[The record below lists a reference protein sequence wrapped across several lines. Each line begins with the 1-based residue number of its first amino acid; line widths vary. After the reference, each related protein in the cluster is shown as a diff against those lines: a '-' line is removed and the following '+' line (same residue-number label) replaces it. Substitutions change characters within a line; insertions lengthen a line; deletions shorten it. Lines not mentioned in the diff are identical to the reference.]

1 MKSLMSLSA
10 LLLSVFLFWDAP
22 TFGQGEDEQRINIV
36 DIKMELVDTKMEL
49 LNSKIRLL
57 EEKPAMLEMKF
68 QEIEDSMDHLN
79 FTPDDFNEKFYV
91 LDSLLAIQ
99 QALLDEQKDSNRQ
112 ILESTKHYSSDPENG
127 NPQGSFTNK
136 TDKYIMSLLPVKLF
150 EGTMEISVE
159 RVLNSGNSLELSA
172 MATYAANAGLAKY
185 YLSNQRL
192 EYFNAAMAQYIPYNS
207 ENITGFGGSFAWR
220 NYLLARTIP
229 HYSAPGGPYVAP
241 VGMFRRL
248 TLSGFDR
255 VYNEEEDIMDVV
267 EVTQHLNVFSGGVM
281 AGWQFVL
288 WKVVTADVYIGGV
301 IRLSKYDG
309 TSEFTKYKRLQ
320 NIDFSGVMPT
330 AGIKIGIVK

>member
-1 MKSLMSLSA
+1 MSLSA
-10 LLLSVFLFWDAP
+10 LLFSALLFWSTP
-22 TFGQGEDEQRINIV
+22 THAQSEDEQRINML

-49 LNSKIRLL
+49 LNSKIRLM
-57 EEKPAMLEMKF
+57 EEKPAILEMKF
-68 QEIEDSMDHLN
+68 QELEDNMELLN
-79 FTPDDFNEKFYV
+79 FSPGDFNEKFYE
-91 LDSLLAIQ
+91 LDSLLVIQ
-99 QALLDEQKDSNRQ
+99 HALLDEQNDFNRQ
-112 ILESTKHYSSDPENG
+112 VLEATKHYSSDPEND
-127 NPQGSFTNK
+127 NLIESFMTK
-136 TDKYIMSLLPVKLF
+136 TDKYIMSMLPVKLF
-150 EGTMEISVE
+150 EGTMEISLE

-192 EYFNAAMAQYIPYNS
+192 EYFNTAMAQYIPYNS

-248 TLSGFDR
+248 TLSGFDHI
-255 VYNEEEDIMDVV
+255 YNEEEDIMEVV
-267 EVTQHLNVFSGGVM
+267 EVTQHLNVFSGGIQ

-288 WKVVTADVYIGGV
+288 WKVVTADVYIGGI